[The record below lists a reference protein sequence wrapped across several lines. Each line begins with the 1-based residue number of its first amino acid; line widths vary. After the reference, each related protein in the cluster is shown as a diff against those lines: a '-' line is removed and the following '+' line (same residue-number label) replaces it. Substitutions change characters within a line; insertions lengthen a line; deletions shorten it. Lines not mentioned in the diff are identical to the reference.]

1 MICSRRDLAKLALG
15 APLAAA
21 FAKAKINS
29 KIDGVMI
36 GSQTYSFRDL
46 PTLDARIDAMK
57 QIGLG
62 YAELTVSDIAPKDR
76 EALKAWRGD
85 HPAGEERA
93 APQKIR

>member
-1 MICSRRDLAKLALG
+1 MICSRRDLAKFAVG

-21 FAKAKINS
+21 ITPAFAKINS

-76 EALKAWRGD
+76 EQLKAWRAN
-85 HPAGEERA
+85 HPSG
-93 APQKIR
+93 